1 MSNLVKE
8 SENSNLEKALLLD
21 KLGICPEYVM
31 FRLLMKGTPAGR
43 PSDLIIKDMLFDGVS
58 VRVYWPKTPSPEK
71 RRAVVWIYGGI
82 GMFGNV
88 ESHEKLSH
96 FLVRKSDTVVVCVR
110 YPLAPEHPYPAQQ
123 RSCYTAVAHF
133 LKNAQDYGVDP
144 KRIVLAGDS
153 SGGTIAASIA
163 QQLVTTKDLPQ
174 LRGHI
179 LLYPFLQCLDFNLP
193 SYQQNRSVPLL
204 TKELAIRHGTVYI
217 SGRRDRA
224 NEIMANA
231 HVPQEFM
238 RKYQNWINVELI
250 PEEFK
255 SRGYVP
261 FVPGPVSEELFT
273 KCQMIFEPTFS
284 PLLAED
290 AIIQKFPETFLLTCE
305 YDIFRDDGL
314 LYKKRLEDNGVPVT
328 WVHLKEGFHGISMMI
343 GMGLLEFPGTRKS
356 LNSVIQFLQRF

>member
-1 MSNLVKE
+1 M
-8 SENSNLEKALLLD
+8 
-21 KLGICPEYVM
+21 
-31 FRLLMKGTPAGR
+31 
-43 PSDLIIKDMLFDGVS
+43 
-58 VRVYWPKTPSPEK
+58 
-71 RRAVVWIYGGI
+71 
-82 GMFGNV
+82 
-88 ESHEKLSH
+88 H
-96 FLVRKSDTVVVCVR
+96 
-110 YPLAPEHPYPAQQ
+110 
-123 RSCYTAVAHF
+123 
-133 LKNAQDYGVDP
+133 P

-179 LLYPFLQCLDFNLP
+179 LLYPFLQCLNFNLP

-204 TKELAIRHGTVYI
+204 TKEDAIRHGTVYI
-217 SGRRDRA
+217 TGRRDGA

-238 RKYQNWINVELI
+238 RKYQNWVSAEHI

-255 SRGYVP
+255 GRGYVP
-261 FVPGPVSEELFT
+261 FVPGPVSEDLFT
-273 KCQMIFEPTFS
+273 KCKIIFEPTFS
-284 PLLAED
+284 PLLVED

-328 WVHLKEGFHGISMMI
+328 WVHLKEGFHGITLLI
-343 GMGLLEFPGTRKS
+343 DMGLLEFPGTRKS
-356 LNSVIQFLQRF
+356 IKSVIQFLQRF